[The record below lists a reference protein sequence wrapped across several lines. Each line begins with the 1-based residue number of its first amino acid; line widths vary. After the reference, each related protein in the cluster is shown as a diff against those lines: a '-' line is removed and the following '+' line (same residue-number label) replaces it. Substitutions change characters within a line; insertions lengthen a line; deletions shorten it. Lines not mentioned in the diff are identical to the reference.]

1 MGMNIKDEEAHRL
14 AKELASLTGESL
26 TRAVTE
32 AIREKLDREH
42 RKGLADR
49 LMAIG
54 KDAAAHMKEPF
65 KSMDIDEY
73 LYDEKGLPK

>member
-14 AKELASLTGESL
+14 AKELAALTGESL
-26 TRAVTE
+26 TKAVTE

-49 LMAIG
+49 LMKIAA
-54 KDAAAHMKEPF
+54 DAAPRWKEPY
-65 KSMDIDEY
+65 KSMDIDEL